1 MMKNPSAP
9 HMDEV
14 VPTDEDSCKKGECRE
29 ILCGRM
35 RNELKFLTFLADED
49 LNAVAHYFR
58 CRRVPAGEI
67 VWSDGDP
74 GDYIAFVISGRIQVN
89 KKTDLGGKSI
99 VLGIFSRGAILGEI
113 SFLQGDS
120 RYETA
125 SAVDT
130 SDLILLTR
138 ENFQQLLS
146 ERPSLGIKFLEGILL
161 TVSRRL
167 RKSYERL
174 AAIF

>member
-1 MMKNPSAP
+1 MKNPSAP
-9 HMDEV
+9 HVDEIV
-14 VPTDEDSCKKGECRE
+14 LTDEESCRKGECPDR
-29 ILCGRM
+29 LCGRM
-35 RNELKFLTFLADED
+35 KDELRFLTFLADED
-49 LNAVAHYFR
+49 LSQVAHYFR
-58 CRRVPAGEI
+58 CRRVPAGATI
-67 VWSDGDP
+67 WNDGDP
-74 GDYIAFVISGRIQVN
+74 GNYIAFVVSGRIQIN
-89 KKTDLGGKSI
+89 KKTELGGKSI

-113 SFLQGDS
+113 SFLQGDP

-130 SDLILLTR
+130 TDLIILTR
-138 ENFQQLLS
+138 ESFQQLLS
-146 ERPSLGIKFLEGILL
+146 ERPSLGIKLLEGILL